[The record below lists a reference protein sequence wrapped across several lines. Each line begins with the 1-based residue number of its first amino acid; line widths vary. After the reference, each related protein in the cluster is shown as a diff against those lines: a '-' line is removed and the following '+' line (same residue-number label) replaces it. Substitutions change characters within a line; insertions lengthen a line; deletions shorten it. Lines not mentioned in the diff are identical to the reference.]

1 MELFSRRLKYCR
13 NKKGLTQAEFSKVMG
28 IPRSTVS
35 GYETEDKEP
44 DMATIVRF
52 AEFFGVSTDWLLGK
66 SEDPNRFDA
75 VVTRDGEGFKAA
87 FDALS
92 ASDRAAVS
100 SAVDAFYS
108 LLYRDVSEKNSARL
122 ELFRRLFV
130 GISEARSEI
139 KSQIASG
146 DVSDPVLLLQV
157 MGKENDLKTSAGNV
171 LDALLQSDLAE
182 ASRRK

>member
-92 ASDRAAVS
+92 ASDRGAVS
-100 SAVDAFYS
+100 SAVAALYS
-108 LLYRDVSEKNSARL
+108 LLYRDVTEKHSARL
-122 ELFRRLFV
+122 
-130 GISEARSEI
+130 
-139 KSQIASG
+139 
-146 DVSDPVLLLQV
+146 
-157 MGKENDLKTSAGNV
+157 
-171 LDALLQSDLAE
+171 
-182 ASRRK
+182 